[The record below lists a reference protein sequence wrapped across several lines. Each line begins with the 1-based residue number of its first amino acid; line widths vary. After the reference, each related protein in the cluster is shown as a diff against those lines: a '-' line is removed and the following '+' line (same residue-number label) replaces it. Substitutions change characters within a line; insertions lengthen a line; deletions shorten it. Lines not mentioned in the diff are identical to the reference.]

1 MRYRPMFGPDQELRL
16 GDKLRDFSWGLLL
29 LLLAVGC
36 IGFAVLYSAA
46 GGRLDPWA
54 SRQMMVF
61 GGGLLL
67 MVCVALLDV
76 RIWLRTSWLF
86 YSLGV
91 LMLVYTDF
99 FGRTAMGATRWIDL
113 GFIRLQPSEVMKIA
127 LVLTLA
133 NYFHGLSEE
142 ESAGWRGI
150 FPPLA
155 IIGLPV
161 ALVMVQPDLGTAM
174 MLLMIGAAIMFLAGV
189 PWWLFAGGAAAA
201 AAAAPI
207 LYTFLHDYQK
217 KRVLIFLNP
226 EQDPLG
232 AGYHILQS
240 KIALGSG
247 GVFGKGFLEGTQGH
261 LSFLPEKHT
270 DFIFTSL
277 AEEMGLVGGVGL
289 IGLYLLIVAYGFAI
303 AVRSSHQFGRLLA
316 GGVASMMFIYMFIN
330 VAMISGLVP
339 VVGVPLPLV
348 SYGGTSMLTLLI
360 AFGMVMS
367 VYIHRDLEL
376 PRRHI

>member
-1 MRYRPMFGPDQELRL
+1 
-16 GDKLRDFSWGLLL
+16 
-29 LLLAVGC
+29 
-36 IGFAVLYSAA
+36 
-46 GGRLDPWA
+46 
-54 SRQMMVF
+54 
-61 GGGLLL
+61 
-67 MVCVALLDV
+67 
-76 RIWLRTSWLF
+76 
-86 YSLGV
+86 
-91 LMLVYTDF
+91 
-99 FGRTAMGATRWIDL
+99 
-113 GFIRLQPSEVMKIA
+113 
-127 LVLTLA
+127 
-133 NYFHGLSEE
+133 
-142 ESAGWRGI
+142 
-150 FPPLA
+150 
-155 IIGLPV
+155 
-161 ALVMVQPDLGTAM
+161 
-174 MLLMIGAAIMFLAGV
+174 MFLAGV